1 MNKVC
6 QTGRIT
12 RDLEL
17 KEFGGTACC
26 KFSIAVDR
34 KFKKEG
40 QPTCDFLNCIAW
52 GKIAELICQYLKK
65 GSKIGISGRLQS
77 GSYDNADGKK
87 VYTTDIV
94 VEEMDFLDSKKDSQG
109 DSYESKPVEQKQGDG
124 FYPVSEETDELP
136 F

>member
-1 MNKVC
+1 MNKVN
-6 QTGRIT
+6 QIGRVT

-34 KFKKEG
+34 KFKKDG
-40 QPTCDFLNCIAW
+40 QPKVDFPNCIAW
-52 GKIAELICQYLKK
+52 GKVAELICEYMQK
-65 GSKIGISGRLQS
+65 GSKIGISGRLQT

-94 VEEMDFLDSKKDSQG
+94 VEEITFLDNKKDNQG
-109 DSYESKPVEQKQGDG
+109 DSYEPTPVKKEADA
-124 FYPVSEETDELP
+124 FYPVEDSTDELP